1 MSRRTYITNAIPYV
15 NGDPHIGHALEF
27 VQTDVIARHR
37 RLRGESVRYL
47 SGTDD
52 NAFKNVRAAEAAG
65 VPVARF
71 VAERAHAFAALRE
84 PLQLSYDD
92 FIRTSTDRRHR
103 PGVERLWNAC
113 RAAGDLYER
122 EYSGLYCAGCEAFV
136 SADDLEDGLCVEHGV
151 PPETV
156 TERNWFFAL
165 SRYRDLLLGLLE
177 SGQLDVRPAHR
188 RNEVLSLVRG
198 GLEDFS
204 VSRPAERAH
213 GWGIPVPG
221 DAGQVIYVWFDAL
234 ANYITALGYGQRA
247 EPYATWWEGADDRV
261 HLVGKGI
268 TRFHAVYWPAIL
280 LSAGEPLPTTV
291 VVHDYLTV
299 EGRKI
304 SKSAGTSAHPATLV
318 DRYGGDALRWWLLR
332 DVPPSGDA
340 DFREHQLGLR
350 ANELADGLGNLV
362 NRTIALSGK
371 YDPDLGA
378 PLAGGDQR
386 AAQLE
391 LLAAGL
397 PPPSTRRSAGSTCG
411 PQAARYGMWSMQQT
425 PTSRIRG
432 RGSSAVR
439 RPTTRAP
446 VRFSTRRWRFS
457 IAPAGAS
464 PASSR
469 PSFQRPADG
478 SWRRSTAATP
488 TLARRSSPRSTPS
501 GRTPTPPYTDPHAL
515 RRARLLHGR
524 HRHRPRPRPRPRV
537 QRRAGL
543 HAEPADVAPH
553 QPQGRGGGGVPAQ
566 A

>member
-65 VPVARF
+65 GPVPGF
-71 VAERAHAFAALRE
+71 VAERAHAFAPPRE

-234 ANYITALGYGQRA
+234 ANYIPALGYGQRA

-397 PPPSTRRSAGSTCG
+397 PGAIDQALARFDLRAASGALWDVVNAANAYVSHSRPWELGRATRDD
-411 PQAARYGMWSMQQT
+411 AR
-425 PTSRIRG
+425 
-432 RGSSAVR
+432 
-439 RPTTRAP
+439 
-446 VRFSTRRWRFS
+446 
-457 IAPAGAS
+457 AGALLDS
-464 PASSR
+464 SLALLDRTCRRVARELAPFLPAAGRRLVEALDSR
-469 PSFQRPADG
+469 DTDLGKALFPKVDAERPHAGPSL
-478 SWRRSTAATP
+478 SRST
-488 TLARRSSPRSTPS
+488 
-501 GRTPTPPYTDPHAL
+501 
-515 RRARLLHGR
+515 
-524 HRHRPRPRPRPRV
+524 
-537 QRRAGL
+537 
-543 HAEPADVAPH
+543 
-553 QPQGRGGGGVPAQ
+553 
-566 A
+566 